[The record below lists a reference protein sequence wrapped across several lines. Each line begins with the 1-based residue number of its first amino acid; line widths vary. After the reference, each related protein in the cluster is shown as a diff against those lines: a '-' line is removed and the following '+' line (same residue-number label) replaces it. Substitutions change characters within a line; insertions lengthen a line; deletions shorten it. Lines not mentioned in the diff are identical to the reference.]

1 MKQRKERLP
10 DFLAELGP
18 QTPHPAIAST
28 LIASMHCTAVK

>member
-18 QTPHPAIAST
+18 HPAIASA
-28 LIASMHCTAVK
+28 LIASMHCTAVQ